1 MTDNP
6 PAADAPPNAPRA
18 RSNKARLAARRAK
31 AGREERIFDLLTSGL
46 SIAEIALQDGVPQR
60 QMRETVQR
68 LLARREANPAEGFV
82 ALQTARLSDAMKVA
96 YSKMWDD
103 GGDLQAVDRV
113 LKITRELERYQGLR
127 PALEAPPTPPVA
139 RLAPPQP
146 VRALPAPI
154 PQVTENDIASD

>member
-1 MTDNP
+1 MVD
-6 PAADAPPNAPRA
+6 DAPTSDTAPKALRA
-18 RSNKARLAARRAK
+18 RSHKARLAARQAR
-31 AGREERIFDLLTSGL
+31 AGREERIFDLLTSGM

-60 QMRETVQR
+60 RMRETIQHI
-68 LLARREANPAEGFV
+68 LARREANPAEGFA

-96 YSKMWDD
+96 SSRMWDD

-113 LKITRELERYQGLR
+113 LDIARELERYKGFR
-127 PALEAPPTPPVA
+127 PTQNSPPVE

-154 PQVTENDIASD
+154 PETTENDIASS